1 METNSN
7 IANIKIHSMIHNLS
21 CLSDLDVIIMT
32 KFTVAN
38 ND

>member
-7 IANIKIHSMIHNLS
+7 ITNNKIHSMIHNLS
-21 CLSDLDVIIMT
+21 CLSDLDAIIMNM
-32 KFTVAN
+32 FTVAS